1 MILGI
6 ERRQVPASVADER
19 SKSIEGVRMNTSK
32 VNESAPMIVRV
43 VQGTHDPRIRRVFSR
58 SAPGDTPA
66 GLGWA
71 RGPRR
76 DHTNRALRRVRGGAG
91 GESG

>member
-43 VQGTHDPRIRRVFSR
+43 VQGSLMGGWWVFVEGNR
-58 SAPGDTPA
+58 EGRKKGGGGRGGRGEGRKRQPA
-66 GLGWA
+66 GTTYHK
-71 RGPRR
+71 R
-76 DHTNRALRRVRGGAG
+76 N
-91 GESG
+91 